1 MDDRGSCFSISRR
14 KSSEVPVLV
23 ADPVPRLCVALS
35 LCMGTEAKVES
46 STPVAKCMLAI
57 VSFIVSPRVSL
68 KCESTMMAVG
78 TMFCGE
84 GRGG

>member
-1 MDDRGSCFSISRR
+1 
-14 KSSEVPVLV
+14 
-23 ADPVPRLCVALS
+23 
-35 LCMGTEAKVES
+35 MGTEAKVES

-68 KCESTMMAVG
+68 KCESTMMVVG
-78 TMFCGE
+78 TMFCGD